1 MTKKNPKVSLNKD
14 SISIISA
21 GKLGS
26 SLAIALKNSK
36 YPLISVHARSLEQR
50 KWLSEILGHKI
61 FITEDPNKA
70 AENARY
76 IFITGT
82 DSIVEGIS
90 QSIKWAKGQVALH
103 CSGALPLS
111 ILNSAKKSGAETGAI
126 HPLQTFPSKTSY
138 TQFRKISFAIESD
151 SKNVYHWLDKFVRS
165 FESTPFYIP
174 SKLRALYHS
183 AAVLSCGLFAG
194 SLGLSAEILQSLD
207 IKREDSIKTLIPLV
221 QTTLNE
227 ICKKGL
233 PKSLTGPYVRGN
245 YNTVKLHTNAL
256 QNFDPAIA
264 MAYSSIA
271 LASLRI
277 AKEQGS
283 MSDAEYNEIF
293 THLVKSIKKSLDTFQ

>member
-1 MTKKNPKVSLNKD
+1 MTNKNPKVDLNKN

-26 SLAIALKNSK
+26 SLAMALKNSK

-50 KWLSEILGHKI
+50 KWLAEILGPKI

-70 AENARY
+70 AENANY

-82 DSIVEGIS
+82 DSIVEDIS
-90 QSIKWAKGQVALH
+90 QSIKWVKGQVALH

-111 ILNSAKKSGAETGAI
+111 VLNRAKKSGAETGAI

-138 TQFRKISFAIESD
+138 GQFRQISFAIESD
-151 SKNVYHWLDKFVRS
+151 SKSVYQWLDKFVRS

-174 SKLRALYHS
+174 SALRALYHS

-194 SLGLSAEILQSLD
+194 SLGLSSEILQSLD
-207 IKREDSIKTLIPLV
+207 IKREDSIKMLIPLV

-227 ICKKGL
+227 IFEKGL
-233 PKSLTGPYVRGN
+233 PKSLTGPYVRGD

-256 QNFDPAIA
+256 QNYDPTIA
-264 MAYSSIA
+264 MGYSSIA

-283 MSDAEYNEIF
+283 MSEAEYNEIF
-293 THLVKSIKKSLDTFQ
+293 TYLVRSIKKSLDTF